1 MSTPTLQDGQAGHDA
16 GGSET
21 LGQRLR
27 RAREAQGLKIE
38 AVAEQ
43 LRIDVTRL
51 KALECDDFSPFPA
64 AVFVRGY
71 VRGYARLF
79 ALPETELIALYERQ
93 AAPSA
98 VSLHPLQTT
107 RYDKS
112 EKTILIM
119 RAGCAITLLVLFAG
133 AGFWLMQYTPWRDE
147 PPVMSTVAEA
157 PAREDA
163 APSAPLPAAATAN
176 DSEPLNMKSSPAP
189 ASSQQAAAMTEPPG
203 AEAAQNVPPAETSVD
218 ALVLRFSAESWLEV
232 WDERGKMLAYELVP
246 GGATRRFEQPR
257 LPFRVRLGNS
267 SAVNIE
273 YNGKVFDQSP
283 YARNSVADFV
293 FDKKIAAA
301 LQAREDDI
309 VSVTAE

>member
-27 RAREAQGLKIE
+27 RAREARGLKIE

-43 LRIDVTRL
+43 LRIDATRL

-119 RAGCAITLLVLFAG
+119 RAGWAITLLVLFAG
-133 AGFWLMQYTPWRDE
+133 AGFWLMQYMPWRDE
-147 PPVMSTVAEA
+147 PPAMSTVAEA
-157 PAREDA
+157 PSREDA
-163 APSAPLPAAATAN
+163 APSAPLPAVAMENA
-176 DSEPLNMKSSPAP
+176 SEPLNMSAPAP
-189 ASSQQAAAMTEPPG
+189 ASSQQAAAVTEPPVT
-203 AEAAQNVPPAETSVD
+203 EAAQNVPPTGTTVD
-218 ALVLRFSAESWLEV
+218 ALVLRFNAASWLEV
-232 WDERGKMLAYELVP
+232 RDERGKMLAYELAP
-246 GGATRRFEQPR
+246 AGATRRFEQPR

-301 LQAREDDI
+301 LQARESDI